1 MSIKVRFFASLSD
14 MVGESEM
21 ELEFVDGLTVL
32 DVWAK
37 TSPDD
42 LLPSGSLFAINH
54 NYSEPEDVLK
64 DGDEIAFFPPLT
76 GG

>member
-1 MSIKVRFFASLSD
+1 
-14 MVGESEM
+14 
-21 ELEFVDGLTVL
+21 VL

-42 LLPSGSLFAINH
+42 PLPSGSLFAINH